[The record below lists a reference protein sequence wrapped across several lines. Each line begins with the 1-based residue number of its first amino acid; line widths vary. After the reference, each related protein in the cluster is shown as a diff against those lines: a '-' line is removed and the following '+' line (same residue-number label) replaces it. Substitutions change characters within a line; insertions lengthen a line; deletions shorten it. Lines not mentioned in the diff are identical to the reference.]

1 MAISREQIIQAVA
14 TKVGPSVIIEA
25 KLEKG
30 MWRLSLTKEGKT
42 AVLEFKRG
50 FIEDYFDKGE
60 YQEELA
66 FDTRINKALRD
77 LK

>member
-1 MAISREQIIQAVA
+1 MAIGREQVIGAVA
-14 TKVGPSVIIEA
+14 AKVGPSVTVEA

-30 MWRLSLTKEGKT
+30 IWRVTLTKEGKT
-42 AVLEFKRG
+42 SILELKRG

-66 FDTRINKALRD
+66 FDTRINKAVRD

>member
-1 MAISREQIIQAVA
+1 MAIGREQVIGAVA
-14 TKVGPSVIIEA
+14 AKVGPSVTVET

-30 MWRLSLTKEGKT
+30 IWRVTLTKEGKT
-42 AVLEFKRG
+42 SILELKRG

>member
-1 MAISREQIIQAVA
+1 MAIGREQVIGAVG
-14 TKVGPSVIIEA
+14 TKVGPSVTVEA

-30 MWRLSLTKEGKT
+30 LWRVTLTKEGKT
-42 AVLEFKRG
+42 SVLEFKRG